1 MDSFTTLTTTTSSD
15 ADVVVVRSPLPTNG
29 DSSSGSSGSCIVCN
43 SDPAYNDAP
52 LPAKHKPSLPSPNK
66 MLFIQNKLASFK
78 AVVSCKKS
86 IDRQPSTDDY
96 DQEVTIGQGA
106 SCTVTG
112 LRHKRTGQRVAVKMC
127 PMSSPSVVRA
137 LVTEHDIFRLFN
149 RLPDCPATV
158 LQAQMIWAEKDR
170 MFVMTPEYPSDLYT
184 FNKRMEFSSGRVKLL
199 MAQLVSGLH
208 TLHFNRVIHRDV
220 KSANILLTH
229 EHNAVVSDFGLSK
242 VFRSSAT
249 SMRGSARS
257 APKTVSFDADPE
269 ASTGSFLLPPSDDE
283 LNCVANEFCGTIGYM
298 APEVYRG
305 QSYSFNA
312 DVFSLG
318 VVMHELTTGRMP
330 HHQLQTGRYDQ
341 QLYRAY
347 ETQSLNPQGWD
358 PLAFNLVSKMM
369 DPNPATRLSIDE
381 VKAHPYFENADWKA
395 IARHQIPAAWMHEFP
410 GLPAAAPKKTFMGRL
425 FGTKAS
431 PLPVSVAKDQIVV
444 PVAPVS
450 PAPTLVA
457 SSCPTLVSV
466 APTCTPSAAP
476 ADLLQPANLTQRQ
489 LSGATLVNVEP
500 TTTTNPKLTAAAAGT
515 SAPTSSPAPPKTPAF
530 TKNAQIFAIDI
541 AAQFAV
547 AASGDGNEKNMLF
560 CGAVVVAGEVVVVLE
575 EEAVDPRES
584 TGERRPLTRMQCSH
598 ARGWTNLT
606 SRGVEVRR
614 SGGAATAAAWPNN
627 LPAGL
632 ALAQL

>member
-1 MDSFTTLTTTTSSD
+1 MDSFTTLTTTTSGD
-15 ADVVVVRSPLPTNG
+15 DVLVVRSPLPTNG
-29 DSSSGSSGSCIVCN
+29 DSGSGSSGSCVVCN
-43 SDPAYNDAP
+43 SDPAHTDAP
-52 LPAKHKPSLPSPNK
+52 REKRRQTKPSLPSLNK
-66 MLFIQNKLASFK
+66 MLSIKNKLASFK
-78 AVVSCKKS
+78 AVVSGKKT
-86 IDRQPSTDDY
+86 IDRQPNTSDY

-112 LRHKRTGQRVAVKMC
+112 LRHCDTGQRVAVKMC

-137 LVTEHDIFRLFN
+137 LVTEHDISRLFN
-149 RLPDCPATV
+149 RLPDCPVTV

-184 FNKRMEFSSGRVKLL
+184 FNKRMEFSSARVKLL

-208 TLHFNRVIHRDV
+208 TLHSNRVIHRDV

-229 EHNAVVSDFGLSK
+229 DHNAVVSDFGLSK

-249 SMRGSARS
+249 PMRGPARS

-330 HHQLQTGRYDQ
+330 HHHLQNGKYDQ

-347 ETQSLNPQGWD
+347 ETQPLNPQGWD

-410 GLPAAAPKKTFMGRL
+410 GLPTTAPKKTFMGRL
-425 FGTKAS
+425 FGKKAS
-431 PLPVSVAKDQIVV
+431 PVPVSVAKHQIIV
-444 PVAPVS
+444 PVAPPAPVS

-457 SSCPTLVSV
+457 SSPFSGPTLVSV
-466 APTCTPSAAP
+466 APTYTPSAAP
-476 ADLLQPANLTQRQ
+476 AALLQPAPLTQRQ

-500 TTTTNPKLTAAAAGT
+500 TTTTTDPKLTAAAAGA
-515 SAPTSSPAPPKTPAF
+515 SASTSSSVFWTKPAF
-530 TKNAQIFAIDI
+530 TKAHTLALDNAVPFT
-541 AAQFAV
+541 
-547 AASGDGNEKNMLF
+547 ASGDGNEKRMLLT
-560 CGAVVVAGEVVVVLE
+560 GTKKTKINTLAASARAGVA
-575 EEAVDPRES
+575 
-584 TGERRPLTRMQCSH
+584 CC
-598 ARGWTNLT
+598 
-606 SRGVEVRR
+606 
-614 SGGAATAAAWPNN
+614 
-627 LPAGL
+627 
-632 ALAQL
+632 